1 MVGRVLTGNGIT
13 RYGDGLYS
21 LIGAEELS
29 DSEQSTAGKP
39 GGSWWVSLADDDAG
53 FAAQLFVCR
62 SISERTVSPRGGSFA
77 IAKVRGEILH
87 SFADHDQ
94 VTNHSI
100 LHKRGSQKSC
110 AAFRRVM
117 SDALKGFGNAGE
129 VKEILAHNAVACAMT

>member
-1 MVGRVLTGNGIT
+1 VSRALLERRRQQQDHLLLAIQGV
-13 RYGDGLYS
+13 DGGS
-21 LIGAEELS
+21 PW
-29 DSEQSTAGKP
+29 QSTMLGLQLNC
-39 GGSWWVSLADDDAG
+39 S
-53 FAAQLFVCR
+53 FAAQ
-62 SISERTVSPRGGSFA
+62 SASGPVSPRGGSFA
-77 IAKVRGEILH
+77 IAKVRGEILYGL
-87 SFADHDQ
+87 ADHDQ